1 MKPEPT
7 GSAPA
12 RPQAAARAAASAL
25 PYSPRLS
32 PGVLAAAAGLHA
44 LALGLLALKPDA
56 PEPITP
62 PRPLTVS
69 LIPPDAPEPEPTPE
83 PKPKP
88 PPPKPV
94 VKPLPPPPVLVA
106 EHPVPTP
113 APVVEAPKP
122 VPTPEPVPEVL
133 PPPAPPVVAEA
144 PRPAPAP
151 APPAPLI
158 SPRQADYL
166 NNPKPAYPALSRRLH
181 EEGVVQLRILV
192 NPDGSVARLELIK
205 SSGYRR
211 LDESAMNTVQSSW
224 KFEPARQAGKPIQA
238 WVIVPIDFK
247 FRS

>member
-1 MKPEPT
+1 MTSSQTVLPL
-7 GSAPA
+7 SPA
-12 RPQAAARAAASAL
+12 RPQVAARATASAL
-25 PYSPRLS
+25 PYAPRLS
-32 PGVLAAAAGLHA
+32 PGALAVAAGLHA
-44 LALGLLALKPDA
+44 LVLGLLALKPDA

-69 LIPPDAPEPEPTPE
+69 LIQPDTPEPEPKPE

-106 EHPVPTP
+106 ERPVPTP

-122 VPTPEPVPEVL
+122 VPVPEPVPEVL
-133 PPPAPPVVAEA
+133 PPPAPPVVAEV

-151 APPAPLI
+151 PPPLI
-158 SPRQADYL
+158 PPRPADYL
-166 NNPKPAYPALSRRLH
+166 NNPKPPYPALSRRLH

-205 SSGYRR
+205 SSGYPR